1 VTRPVSREAAL
12 KAEGAATI
20 ADLDAVLTNAG
31 ERTVNASVV
40 EARRTKTMEQ
50 EIFMLFVLIL
60 F

>member
-1 VTRPVSREAAL
+1 VSREAAL